1 MALIVAGAL
10 LIVVW
15 RLLPRFWQ
23 TLGIGALAGLIAGV
37 LVLGPGF
44 RLAMR
49 VVAIADPVRVPE
61 FTVDGTFFV
70 MLFVGGILGVFGGVS
85 YAFLDRGLDQSR
97 RVISVVVSSFLVG
110 LLLFSDGLR
119 EELLE
124 LGAGAWMNIPMFWL
138 VAFLYASFAGWLVAR
153 FEGRWVEQES
163 TEPAEVR
170 A

>member
-10 LIVVW
+10 LVVVW

-61 FTVDGTFFV
+61 FTIDGTFFV

-85 YAFLDRGLDQSR
+85 YAFLDRGLDLSR
-97 RVISVVVSSFLVG
+97 RVISLVVSSFLLG
-110 LLLFSDGLR
+110 LLLLSDGLR

-124 LGAGAWMNIPMFWL
+124 LGAGPWMNIPMFWL
-138 VAFLYASFAGWLVAR
+138 VAYLYASFAGWLVVR
-153 FEGRWVEQES
+153 FERRWVKQES